1 MTSWTVHNIID
12 SHNLLLWYY
21 RQYHCHATACTD
33 IMHCKLANLAICNF
47 FQGPLKHPS
56 YALSLR
62 ILSYCILLFPTVLVI
77 SVYPLSLLAIS
88 NNVYVG
94 LLGKDTADPRN
105 TWISYGFLLLLKF
118 FAALLPVLVAMAVSN
133 LVTVF
138 KYIGVIEFLISVG
151 NIILLQVRSQWVCK
165 HKFVAALKKHVDLPH
180 SSSNGNHDI
189 EHKERDLLLSSSS
202 HHVQPSHLYMTP
214 YSTVL
219 SYWPVVVI
227 VTAVCTVMFGFN
239 VFSTCISI

>member
-1 MTSWTVHNIID
+1 MI
-12 SHNLLLWYY
+12 
-21 RQYHCHATACTD
+21 
-33 IMHCKLANLAICNF
+33 F

-77 SVYPLSLLAIS
+77 SVYPLSQLAIS

-105 TWISYGFLLLLKF
+105 TWISYCFLLLLKF
-118 FAALLPVLVAMAVSN
+118 FGALLPVLVAMAVSN

-138 KYIGVIEFLISVG
+138 KYIGAIEFLISVG

-165 HKFVAALKKHVDLPH
+165 HKFLAALKRHVDLPH
-180 SSSNGNHDI
+180 SSTNGNHDI
-189 EHKERDLLLSSSS
+189 EHKEEDSLLLSS

-214 YSTVL
+214 YSTVF

-227 VTAVCTVMFGFN
+227 VTAVCVVMFGFN
-239 VFSTCISI
+239 VFSVFV